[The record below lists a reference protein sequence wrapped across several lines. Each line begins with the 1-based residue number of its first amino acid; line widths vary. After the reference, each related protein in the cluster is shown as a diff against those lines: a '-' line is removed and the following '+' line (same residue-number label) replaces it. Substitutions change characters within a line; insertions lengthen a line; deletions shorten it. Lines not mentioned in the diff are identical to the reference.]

1 MSWGPREGFEKE
13 KKKNGL
19 KVMRAKGKTAAEPI
33 SIYE

>member
-13 KKKNGL
+13 KKNGL